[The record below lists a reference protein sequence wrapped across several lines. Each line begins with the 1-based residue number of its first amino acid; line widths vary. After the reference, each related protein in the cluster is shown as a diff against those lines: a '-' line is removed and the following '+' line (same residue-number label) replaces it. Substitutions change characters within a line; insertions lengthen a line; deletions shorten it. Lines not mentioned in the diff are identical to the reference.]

1 MDKTDFT
8 EGKIVSPL
16 LRFVFPIMFAIFLQ
30 ILYGAVDLL
39 IVGKFSDA
47 TNVSAVSTGSQL
59 MQSVTILLTD
69 LALGT
74 TVLLGIFLGQKEPEE
89 CGRVIGATIA
99 LFASIGVAV
108 SLLFLFSAEPLS
120 ALMNAPAEAFG
131 QTASYVRI
139 CGCGSLFIV
148 AYNVL
153 GSIFRGIG
161 NARLPLFTVIVAT
174 VFNIAGDYLT
184 VAVFHMGAPGAA
196 IATVFAQAVS
206 VLCSVLLVKHIG
218 LDLSFSVAD
227 IGFHKTHIRRII
239 GLGLPV
245 ALQDLLV
252 GISFLIVLAI
262 VNQYGVVT
270 SAGVGVA
277 EKLCGFF
284 LLVPIAFEQ
293 GMSSFVAQ
301 NFGAGKMDRANK
313 ALFYGISISLA
324 CGLGLGYLSFFH
336 SVSVSSILADDAA
349 VCLAS
354 GEYLKAY
361 SFDCLLTAFLFCFIG
376 FFNGCARTRF
386 VMLQGI
392 AGAFLVRVPLS
403 YLFSCWFGG
412 NIFIIGLATPASS
425 VVQVLLCIIYFLKCK
440 RDFKKQRE
448 QVL

>member
-8 EGKIVSPL
+8 EGKIVGPL

-59 MQSVTILLTD
+59 MHSVTILLTD

-74 TVLLGIFLGQKEPEE
+74 TVLLGIFLGQKNAEE

-99 LFASIGVAV
+99 LFFTIGTAASV
-108 SLLFLFSAEPLS
+108 LFWICAEPFS
-120 ALMNAPAEAFG
+120 ALMNAPEEAFA
-131 QTASYVRI
+131 QTASYIRI
-139 CGCGSLFIV
+139 CGGGSLFIV

-153 GSIFRGIG
+153 GSIFRGLG
-161 NARLPLFTVIVAT
+161 NATLPLFTVAIAT
-174 VFNIAGDYLT
+174 FFNIAGDYLLI
-184 VAVFHMGAPGAA
+184 AIFHMGATGAA
-196 IATVFAQAVS
+196 IATVCAQAIS
-206 VLCSVLLVKHIG
+206 VLFSVLMVKRSG
-218 LDLSFSVAD
+218 LNLSFASSD
-227 IGFHKTHIRRII
+227 IGFHRKLIGRII
-239 GLGLPV
+239 GIGFPI

-262 VNQYGVVT
+262 VNRYGVIT

-284 LLVPIAFEQ
+284 LLVPIAFSQ
-293 GMSSFVAQ
+293 GMASFVAQ
-301 NFGAGKMDRANK
+301 NYGAGKIDRAHK
-313 ALFYGISISLA
+313 ALRYGISISLV
-324 CGLGLGYLSFFH
+324 CGLMLGYLSFFH
-336 SVSVSSILADDAA
+336 SVPISSIFADDAA

-354 GEYLKAY
+354 GEYLKAF

-376 FFNGCARTRF
+376 YFNGCAKTRF

-392 AGAFLVRVPLS
+392 AGALLVRVPLA
-403 YLFSCWFGG
+403 YLFSRWFNGD
-412 NIFIIGLATPASS
+412 IFMIGLATPASS
-425 VVQVLLCIIYFLKCK
+425 FVQVLLCFFYFYKMRK
-440 RDFKKQRE
+440 GNRDLRNAD
-448 QVL
+448 